1 MSEQSSRSSF
11 CESQDSVL
19 TEEALQSCHKMT
31 LKDELIWK
39 EAAERM
45 YGAVLGIEQG
55 EWFDSFNSIQLYN
68 LYLTASILYYRQ
80 NISIMSDHKF
90 DLLCR
95 YLLLRYDIIK
105 EKLWNKE
112 LFSKERLSA
121 GTGYDIKKYPAAIY
135 CISQHYIRIKP
146 NEGVL

>member
-1 MSEQSSRSSF
+1 M
-11 CESQDSVL
+11 
-19 TEEALQSCHKMT
+19 
-31 LKDELIWK
+31 KDELIWQ

-45 YGAVLGIEQG
+45 YETVLRIEQG

-80 NISIMSDHKF
+80 NISILSDHKF

-112 LFSKERLSA
+112 LFSKERLNA
-121 GTGYDIKKYPAAIY
+121 GTAYDIKKYPAAIY
-135 CISQHYIRIKP
+135 CISQHYVRVQLGRS
-146 NEGVL
+146 NG